1 MKKFLIF
8 LGLFLLVVYNF
19 RSCEDVGPR
28 PLEAYG
34 LAQYNPDGPSL
45 TIHDDLDT
53 IQKPKTYMTTY
64 AKMGWC
70 GEEIDWNKKIYVYIT
85 EGYVSVVS
93 NVNLDRANAL
103 QFFCAKLAYH
113 NFIRS
118 FTPWVLFVLGFG
130 VLLLFLYGIQLLE
143 KKNPMGLRIVNSI
156 WWGIFIVFVFNFFH
170 LFDFIAQTKE
180 ANPVVVAVAKE
191 ELSLNLDV
199 VTGQEFEDVALKTF
213 YEWDGNFIAS
223 SSKLRDTDVT
233 LMKCSYRASSEL
245 LVRTI
250 VLLTLI
256 CLVISAR
263 KQTKSFARKLSEEN
277 EQTSNNDDSETKR

>member
-1 MKKFLIF
+1 MKKFLFF
-8 LGLFLLVVYNF
+8 LGLFLLMVYSF

-28 PLEAYG
+28 TLEAYG
-34 LAQYNPDGPSL
+34 FAQYNPDGPSL
-45 TIHDDLDT
+45 TIHDELDT
-53 IQKPKTYMTTY
+53 IHKPKTYMTTY

-70 GEEIDWNKKIYVYIT
+70 GEEIDWNKKIYVYVT
-85 EGYVSVVS
+85 ESYVSVIS
-93 NVNLDRANAL
+93 NVNLDRANGL

-118 FTPWVLFVLGFG
+118 FTPWVMFVIGFV
-130 VLLLFLYGIQLLE
+130 VLLLFMYGTQLVE
-143 KKNPMGLRIVNSI
+143 KGNPCGLRIVNSV

-180 ANPVVVAVAKE
+180 ANPVEVAVAKE
-191 ELSLNLDV
+191 ELSLNLDA

-213 YEWDGNFIAS
+213 YEWEGNFIAS
-223 SSKLRDTDVT
+223 SSKLRDTDVA
-233 LMKCSYRASSEL
+233 LMKCSYLDASKL

-256 CLVISAR
+256 CVLISVR
-263 KQTKSFARKLSEEN
+263 KQAKNAAEKRFKQNEE
-277 EQTSNNDDSETKR
+277 TGNNADLEPQS

>member
-1 MKKFLIF
+1 M
-8 LGLFLLVVYNF
+8 VYSF
-19 RSCEDVGPR
+19 RSCEDAGPR
-28 PLEAYG
+28 TLEAYG

-45 TIHDDLDT
+45 TIHDELDT
-53 IQKPKTYMTTY
+53 IHKPKTYMTTY

-70 GEEIDWNKKIYVYIT
+70 GEEIDWNKKIYVYVT
-85 EGYVSVVS
+85 ESYVSVIS

-118 FTPWVLFVLGFG
+118 FTPWVMFVIGFI
-130 VLLLFLYGIQLLE
+130 VLLLFIHGTQLVE
-143 KKNPMGLRIVNSI
+143 KGNPRGLRIVNSI
-156 WWGIFIVFVFNFFH
+156 WWGILIVFVFNFFH
-170 LFDFIAQTKE
+170 LFDFMAQNKDS
-180 ANPVVVAVAKE
+180 NPVVVSVSDDD
-191 ELSLNLDV
+191 LSLNLDV

-213 YEWDGNFIAS
+213 YEWEGNFIAS
-223 SSKLRDTDVT
+223 SSKLRDTDVA
-233 LMKCSYRASSEL
+233 LMKCSYLDASKL

-256 CLVISAR
+256 CLGISAR

-277 EQTSNNDDSETKR
+277 KQTSNNGDSETKS